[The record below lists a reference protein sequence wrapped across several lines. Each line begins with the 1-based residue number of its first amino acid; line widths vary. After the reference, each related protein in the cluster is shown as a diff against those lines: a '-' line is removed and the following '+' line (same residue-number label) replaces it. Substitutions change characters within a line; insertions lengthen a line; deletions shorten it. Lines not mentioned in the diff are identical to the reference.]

1 MMTSNQDNFSYYSAQ
16 AVKTWILEEQARE
29 CGEDE
34 MANHLESSRKF
45 CESQAN
51 LAKQA
56 MEREE
61 SEPNG

>member
-1 MMTSNQDNFSYYSAQ
+1 MTNQDNFSYYSAQ
-16 AVKTWILEEQARE
+16 VIETWILEKQARE

-51 LAKQA
+51 LAKQ
-56 MEREE
+56 MMDRET
-61 SEPNG
+61 NG